1 MVINSRV
8 MSGGHNLRENWRNR
22 QWTRARN
29 ILSSGTKCATICELS
44 SHLLSS
50 RSIVD
55 ISAALFCVAHSR
67 MLIPEKRLNLHIE
80 QRDQFARCESHAF
93 LFLATFVSA
102 MFMPRVV
109 VLWHR
114 TGFIR
119 RRSRLRWCIG
129 YYTLARHLT
138 RLGKMTFPTINIA
151 TAPRRYT
158 HAVRQPMPTT
168 RGGDATVPL
177 KGTEEKGEV

>member
-80 QRDQFARCESHAF
+80 QRDQFARCESHVP
-93 LFLATFVSA
+93 LSRHVCLGYVYAT
-102 MFMPRVV
+102 
-109 VLWHR
+109 
-114 TGFIR
+114 R
-119 RRSRLRWCIG
+119 RRPLASNRIYPAALSAPVVHRLLYSR
-129 YYTLARHLT
+129 
-138 RLGKMTFPTINIA
+138 A
-151 TAPRRYT
+151 TPYSTWQDDFSYDKYSDRAAPRTLTPFGSRCQQ
-158 HAVRQPMPTT
+158 HAAAT
-168 RGGDATVPL
+168 RRCR
-177 KGTEEKGEV
+177 